1 MQNAAIAAIST
12 AQAPGGIG
20 VIRLSGEGAPQI
32 ADRVFVS
39 RMGTLEQAPG
49 YTALYGKIVDENGE
63 KLDEAVALR
72 FCAPHSFT
80 GEDVVEFSCHG
91 GLVILQ
97 RVLAAVLAAG
107 ARPAGPGEFTRRAF
121 CNGKMDLTE
130 AEAVMQMISARGTQA
145 ARAALSG
152 HDGALSRRIGGIR
165 QRLLEVA
172 SHLAAW
178 ADYPDDDIPQ
188 VTDDFLRENLCA
200 VQQEL
205 QQLLLTFDAGRVL
218 REGVDTVIVGRP
230 NAGKSTLMNRLTGT
244 QRSIVTEIA
253 GTTRDVVEE
262 TVQLGQVL
270 LRLSDT
276 AGIRDTDDP
285 VEKIGV
291 QRAREKFSQAE
302 LILMV
307 FDASQEL
314 NDEDRQLMAM
324 SEGKPHVAVVNK
336 TDLCEKIDKKYIKS
350 KNQHIVYISAQSG
363 EGMQQLEQE
372 ILRVLHAAEL
382 NPGEGILYTERQR
395 QDASHCLSA
404 VEEAQGALQS
414 GMTLDAVTVSV
425 EAAVDALLEL
435 TGERATTAVVDEVF
449 AHFCVG
455 K

>member
-1 MQNAAIAAIST
+1 M
-12 AQAPGGIG
+12 
-20 VIRLSGEGAPQI
+20 
-32 ADRVFVS
+32 
-39 RMGTLEQAPG
+39 
-49 YTALYGKIVDENGE
+49 
-63 KLDEAVALR
+63 
-72 FCAPHSFT
+72 
-80 GEDVVEFSCHG
+80 
-91 GLVILQ
+91 
-97 RVLAAVLAAG
+97 
-107 ARPAGPGEFTRRAF
+107 
-121 CNGKMDLTE
+121 
-130 AEAVMQMISARGTQA
+130 
-145 ARAALSG
+145 
-152 HDGALSRRIGGIR
+152 
-165 QRLLEVA
+165 
-172 SHLAAW
+172 
-178 ADYPDDDIPQ
+178 
-188 VTDDFLRENLCA
+188 
-200 VQQEL
+200 
-205 QQLLLTFDAGRVL
+205 TFDAGRVL

-336 TDLCEKIDKKYIKS
+336 TDLCEKIDKKYIES